1 MAAKNSTIAIAIA
14 TIFVLTLCSGGA
26 VAQGPTSA
34 PEPSAVVF
42 GPSAEAPAPDCL
54 TNLLN
59 MSDCLTYVTAG
70 SNLTKPDK
78 ACCPELA
85 GLVESSP
92 QCLCLLL
99 DKNATSS
106 YGIDIDMSKALNLP
120 NVCKVETPPIS
131 LCSVING
138 SPVEAPTGSDAPMSS
153 PGLAPEATASSPSNG
168 GTNGGSN
175 IAASATGVA
184 SLAALAIAFL
194 PTLFGV

>member
-1 MAAKNSTIAIAIA
+1 MAAKNTIAIAIA
-14 TIFVLTLCSGGA
+14 TIFALTLCSGGA
-26 VAQGPTSA
+26 MAQGPTSA

-42 GPSAEAPAPDCL
+42 GPSAEAPAPADCL

-106 YGIDIDMSKALNLP
+106 YGIDIDMTKALNLP

-131 LCSVING
+131 LCSGING
-138 SPVEAPTGSDAPMSS
+138 EAPTGSDAPMSS

-168 GTNGGSN
+168 GSNGASN

-194 PTLFGV
+194 PTLFGI